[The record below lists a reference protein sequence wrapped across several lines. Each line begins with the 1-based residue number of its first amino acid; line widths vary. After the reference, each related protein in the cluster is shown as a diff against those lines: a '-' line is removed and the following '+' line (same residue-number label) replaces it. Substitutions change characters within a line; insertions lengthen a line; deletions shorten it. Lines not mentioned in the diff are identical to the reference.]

1 MLIVWVGEV
10 RGQTPRVYAN
20 SQRSGTTNNVVAFIT
35 VADGSVTNPSN
46 AADADLSNS
55 TRLTA
60 WSTLGAGTAWSQL
73 IFPTSVPANNI
84 VYVKTKI
91 ITSSLLGNE
100 LTMSG
105 YNGSI
110 AGAGGN
116 DGSSITTTNSPTL
129 TLSDGFTYLV
139 ARPSSIFNSIRTTL
153 SSPVAL
159 GTNTVDLYSAFYLPT
174 PTVTGTPSGAICSG
188 TQINIGISSP
198 NPLLQYNW
206 YASDGT
212 FISTGNT
219 FSPSPTS
226 TTATT
231 IIYYTEAQ
239 EIGTSFYSAR
249 VPVSVTVNP
258 VSILSSTLTPSAIC
272 SNNNFNYVPTSATSG
287 TTFTWTRAAVSGINN
302 PTNSGSASVNEILI
316 NTTASPISVTYVY
329 TSALN
334 TCNTTQNVTVTV
346 NPLPNLTTIPLK
358 TLCIGEAIDLQ
369 SLNPTS
375 NVTGGTY
382 VWSENQGGTPLT
394 NTTVIPSI
402 GSNEYWVRY
411 SSNGCYS
418 DQKATILANPLPEF
432 TITASTS
439 VVPIGTNNV
448 TLTSTPVAATIN
460 WYNQDGTS
468 LGSGPT
474 KNVGPFAT
482 AGTYTFNAIADNGPG
497 TCSTSESITITVYDP
512 NACPPLTERVYA
524 DSQTWSSIVTGG
536 VFNPD
541 QAVNGDVKTSSTLN
555 TGLGLLGLGTVW
567 QNLLWSQPVAA
578 GTPVTIKLGPATSA
592 LALASGI
599 SVIAFK
605 KNSAGTMID
614 IGTMQSVDGSL
625 LSLLSGE
632 NAFEFT
638 FVPSDATGVKE
649 YDGVRVQLGA
659 VLSLVQS
666 VNLFHAYHSRPA
678 TSSLDCSKGD
688 VLDILY
694 GAVPLV
700 AGIGALSATVN
711 VSNPW
716 NAVDKNESTFATLSS
731 GVAVLAYA
739 KEQIIFSSPSLP
751 SDSLKIITSRPSGL
765 LTLDL
770 LTGFSIQR
778 YLGTS
783 PVGSP
788 ITSSSTFLNIKLL
801 DGGTQAAILLLPTGE
816 PYDRVEIRLGGAVNL
831 LSSINV
837 HEVQRIA
844 NTKLPAATDND
855 NNITVCKGDD
865 ITLPTPP
872 NSCTSFKWYDALTG
886 GNEIPGS
893 TINTSSFD
901 GPKKFYIQPIR
912 YGCELMPRGVLN
924 VTIKQPAIS
933 LGSPPTVCQG
943 LSSVTLPYSALSCAT
958 KYNIS
963 WDPNATAVGFL
974 PVSNGVFSNGIIPIP
989 VPTGPLAIPGTYT
1002 GFLNISNGPSVS
1014 VTYSFT
1020 ITILP
1025 KPPTPHVAITTNSQY

>member
-1 MLIVWVGEV
+1 MLMVFGGEV
-10 RGQTPRVYAN
+10 KGQRRCSSAT
-20 SQRSGTTNNVVAFIT
+20 SQFPGTYGVCVGCGVSNPNNAINT
-35 VADGSVTNPSN
+35 TSTNPSN
-46 AADADLSNS
+46 LYAAVA
-55 TRLTA
+55 
-60 WSTLGAGTAWSQL
+60 LGGVYQQL
-73 IFPTSVPANNI
+73 IFPNPGSSTDSIRVDLGVPTGISALGSITVRVLNGTTLVNSRPLDNAAIHIQVLGTTRFYAMIPAGGSYDRIEIRFGAVLGLLSNLDLYGADI
-84 VYVKTKI
+84 VYPNPTVSGQTI
-91 ITSSLLGNE
+91 CAGNPTT
-100 LTMSG
+100 LTAVA
-105 YNGSI
+105 NG
-110 AGAGGN
+110 GATLKWYATPTGGSALTT
-116 DGSSITTTNSPTL
+116 GLTYTTPILTTTT
-129 TLSDGFTYLV
+129 TYY
-139 ARPSSIFNSIRTTL
+139 I
-153 SSPVAL
+153 
-159 GTNTVDLYSAFYLPT
+159 
-174 PTVTGTPSGAICSG
+174 
-188 TQINIGISSP
+188 
-198 NPLLQYNW
+198 
-206 YASDGT
+206 
-212 FISTGNT
+212 
-219 FSPSPTS
+219 
-226 TTATT
+226 
-231 IIYYTEAQ
+231 
-239 EIGTSFYSAR
+239 
-249 VPVSVTVNP
+249 
-258 VSILSSTLTPSAIC
+258 
-272 SNNNFNYVPTSATSG
+272 
-287 TTFTWTRAAVSGINN
+287 
-302 PTNSGSASVNEILI
+302 EIL
-316 NTTASPISVTYVY
+316 NG
-329 TSALN
+329 
-334 TCNTTQNVTVTV
+334 TCANPQRYPVTVTV
-346 NPLPNLTTIPLK
+346 NPLPTLSAIPNQ
-358 TLCIGEAIDLQ
+358 TLCAGQSIDL
-369 SLNPTS
+369 SILNPTS

-382 VWSENQGGTPLT
+382 VWSATPGGTALI
-394 NTTVIPSI
+394 NTAVIPSI

-411 SSNGCYS
+411 SSNNCYS
-418 DQKATILANPLPEF
+418 DQNATILVNPLPEF

-448 TLTSTPVAATIN
+448 TLTTTPVTATIN

-468 LGSGPT
+468 LGSGAT

-567 QNLLWSQPVAA
+567 QNLLWSQPVEA

-605 KNSAGTMID
+605 KNSTGTMID

-933 LGSPPTVCQG
+933 LGSSPTVCQG

-963 WDPNATAVGFL
+963 WDPNATAAGFL
-974 PVSNGVFSNGIIPIP
+974 PVSNGVFTGGTIPIP
-989 VPTGPLAIPGTYT
+989 VPTGSLAIPGTYT
-1002 GFLNISNGPSVS
+1002 GFLNISNSPSVS

-1020 ITILP
+1020 VTILP
-1025 KPPTPHVAITTNSQY
+1025 KPPKPSVHLITNSQY